1 MLNELR
7 EKADKLIND
16 TNEEKYILIRD
27 ILSNDECFFNMDTDT
42 AISILMDLNI
52 EKEKAKKMYISLIDK
67 ENFE

>member
-7 EKADKLIND
+7 EKVDKLIND
-16 TNEEKYILIRD
+16 TNDEKYILIRD
-27 ILSNDECFFNMDTDT
+27 ILSNDKCFFNMDIDT

-52 EKEKAKKMYISLIDK
+52 EKEKAKKIYISMIDK